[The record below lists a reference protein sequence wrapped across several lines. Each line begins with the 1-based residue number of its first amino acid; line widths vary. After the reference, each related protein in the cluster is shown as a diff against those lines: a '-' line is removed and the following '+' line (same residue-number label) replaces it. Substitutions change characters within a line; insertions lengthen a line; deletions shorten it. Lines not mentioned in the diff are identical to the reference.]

1 MAEVT
6 FNGNVVHVAGHFPLL
21 GETVKS
27 FMLVDQALNDVS
39 LSQFTG
45 KRKLLSIVPSLDTP
59 VCALST
65 KKFDE
70 AAERLPNTVVLV
82 ISADLPFAQQRVYE
96 TNQLKRVVMLSALR
110 GRDFHKDYGVLI
122 TSHPLAGLMAR
133 AVIVLD
139 EEDHV
144 LYSELVDEITHEP
157 NYLKAIAALQDNE
170 DDSVLPTP

>member
-6 FNGNVVHVAGHFPLL
+6 FNGNVLHLAGHFPLV

-27 FMLVDQALNDVS
+27 FMLVDKALNDIS

-45 KRKLLSIVPSLDTP
+45 KRKLISIVPSLDTP

-70 AAERLPNTVVLV
+70 VAEHFPNTVVLV
-82 ISADLPFAQQRVYE
+82 ISADLPFAQQRVCE
-96 TNQLKRVVMLSALR
+96 QNQLRHVVTLSALR

-144 LYSELVDEITHEP
+144 LYSELVDEITNEP
-157 NYLKAIAALQDNE
+157 NYLKAIAALQNE
-170 DDSVLPTP
+170 EAA